1 MLVTSLKQWLNE
13 PAPVMGFVSMRQ
25 KPRASSETHQ
35 LLLSHSRP
43 RGWVMPEASRMPLFA
58 AMGFPF
64 GSCPG
69 VPIELMAH
77 PGGFCMVA
85 VVDRPSQTDSGVSVA
100 EAANNQVLPA
110 LFRGGISV
118 AGGNRALTNG
128 SITTVM
134 SSTKL
139 PSGSRVGV

>member
-1 MLVTSLKQWLNE
+1 
-13 PAPVMGFVSMRQ
+13 
-25 KPRASSETHQ
+25 
-35 LLLSHSRP
+35 
-43 RGWVMPEASRMPLFA
+43 MPEASRMPLLA

-69 VPIELMAH
+69 EPIELMAH
-77 PGGFCMVA
+77 PGGFCIVA
-85 VVDRPSQTDSGVSVA
+85 VVALPSQTDSGVSVGTVV
-100 EAANNQVLPA
+100 AANSHVLPA
-110 LFRGGISV
+110 LFRGGIRV

-139 PSGSRVGV
+139 PSGSRVGVRV